1 MSSNQ
6 SRGGGRIRSFFV
18 GLAAIVGVVAI
29 ALAVMGQFFK
39 LPFTT
44 TTRDHSA
51 PPVLLELRNL
61 ADFHASQAQFEVTVD
76 KEDDVAWMPSFI
88 AGERVQYIAVGT
100 VDAVV
105 DFTSLS
111 DSAVQFGDDNTSVI
125 ITLPR
130 PYLADPVLDTEV
142 SHVMNRDRGLV
153 NRVAGLFTDNPTS
166 EHGLVAMAEEKIAT
180 AATSTDLLTRA
191 ETNTRSM
198 LVAMLRSLGVEQVQV
213 RFVSPSEP
221 TSGSTTTTTG

>member
-1 MSSNQ
+1 MSSTQ
-6 SRGGGRIRSFFV
+6 SRGGGRVRSFFV
-18 GLAAIVGVVAI
+18 GLAAIIGVVAVT
-29 ALAVMGQFFK
+29 LAIVGQFFT

-105 DFTSLS
+105 DFSTLG
-111 DSAVQFGDDNTSVI
+111 DSAVQFGDDNNSVI
-125 ITLPR
+125 ITLPT
-130 PYLADPVLDTEV
+130 PYLMAPVLDTEV

-153 NRVAGLFTDNPTS
+153 NRVAGLFTDNPTG
-166 EHGLVAMAEEKIAT
+166 EHGLVQMAEDKIAT
-180 AATSTDLLTRA
+180 AAESTDLLTRA

-198 LVAMLRSLGVEQVQV
+198 LVAMLRSLGIEQVEV
-213 RFVSPSEP
+213 RFVTASQPSA
-221 TSGSTTTTTG
+221 